1 MSQSFENL
9 FYKQQLIPDSLVD
22 GGDGVQC
29 VGGATIE
36 QDSFSDSYDKSSLC
50 SPLGTF
56 VNLEYIFETYPVV
69 KRIFD
74 KISRCGIIYPE
85 FLNIKTLDTINI
97 KAFCDNRV
105 CKNPECQKHRLLK
118 FMKEH
123 MYQIFDI
130 QKDMRKP
137 KAWIFT
143 VPHKKYPIDRKYCM
157 NKLKFLFYLLSKD
170 KHSSFGS
177 SSLFSVHMEIKSSVN
192 SWFLHFHIVSG
203 GITNLRFIKKKW
215 KYMIRYQVAI
225 SPKQL
230 SRYVSKYA
238 SKTPFFPN
246 KLAFFEYA
254 QAVYKLQ
261 MHRFSTKIKKS
272 KIVSDW
278 VLIGISGYSKSNDLF
293 SDMSQYLDRYVDDF
307 GYGS

>member
-1 MSQSFENL
+1 MYVQENR
-9 FYKQQLIPDSLVD
+9 
-22 GGDGVQC
+22 
-29 VGGATIE
+29 
-36 QDSFSDSYDKSSLC
+36 SLC

-56 VNLEYIFETYPVV
+56 VNIESIFETYPVV
-69 KRIFD
+69 KRIYD
-74 KISRCGIIYPE
+74 KISNCGSVYLK
-85 FLNIKTLDTINI
+85 FLNIKTLETINI
-97 KAFCDNRV
+97 RAFCDNRV

-123 MYQIFDI
+123 MYQIFQI

-143 VPHKKYPIDRKYCM
+143 IPRMGYPINRKYCM
-157 NKLKFLFYLLSKD
+157 NKLKFLYYLLSKD

-177 SSLFSVHMEIKSSVN
+177 NSLFSIHMEIKPDVD
-192 SWFLHFHIVSG
+192 SWFLHFHVVSG
-203 GITNLRFIKKKW
+203 GITNLRFIRKKW
-215 KYMIRYQVAI
+215 KYMIRYQTAI
-225 SPKQL
+225 SPKKL

-246 KLAFFEYA
+246 KWAFFEYA

-261 MHRFSTKIKKS
+261 MHRFSTRIKKP
-272 KIVSDW
+272 KILSDW
-278 VLIGISGYSKSNDLF
+278 VLIGISGYRKSNEIF
-293 SDMSQYLDRYVDDF
+293 GDMSQFLDRYVDDF